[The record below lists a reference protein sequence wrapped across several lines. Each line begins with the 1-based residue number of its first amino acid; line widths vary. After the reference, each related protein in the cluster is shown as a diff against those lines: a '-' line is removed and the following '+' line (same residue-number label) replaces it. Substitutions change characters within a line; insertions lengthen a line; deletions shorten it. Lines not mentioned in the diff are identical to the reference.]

1 MFVPNYLQPTQMVKA
16 SSQDLSFSIGQHRV
30 PSGSL
35 LLFDAASSLWSSKDQ
50 GRSWSK
56 VAQKLPFGQGTE
68 QAVLV
73 TVMFFF
79 HVLIGP
85 SENSIIMQAHGL
97 S

>member
-1 MFVPNYLQPTQMVKA
+1 MCPKPLLFHLP
-16 SSQDLSFSIGQHRV
+16 V

-56 VAQKLPFGQGTE
+56 VAEKLPFGQGTE

-73 TVMFFF
+73 TVTFFF
-79 HVLIGP
+79 FTY
-85 SENSIIMQAHGL
+85 
-97 S
+97 